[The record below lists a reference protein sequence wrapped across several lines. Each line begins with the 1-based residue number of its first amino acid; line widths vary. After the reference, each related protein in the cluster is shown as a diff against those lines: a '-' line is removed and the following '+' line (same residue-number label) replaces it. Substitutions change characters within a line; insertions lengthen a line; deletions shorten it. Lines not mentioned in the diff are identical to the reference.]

1 MSMLLSEEYNKIKQI
16 YNTSIYS
23 NEDLLFVISD
33 SSAYIKLKEK
43 ELELF
48 NNPDYEKFRLMFAM
62 YEYDSDDDELDE
74 EPIIAYQQVLDNLDE
89 RKQTAKNIISE
100 YKLVIFVLNDII
112 EERNKFSSK
121 YTKLNK

>member
-23 NEDLLFVISD
+23 NEDLLFVIRD

-48 NNPDYEKFRLMFAM
+48 NNPDYKKFRLMFAM

-89 RKQTAKNIISE
+89 RKQTAKNIIAE

>member
-1 MSMLLSEEYNKIKQI
+1 MLLSEEYNKIKQI

-23 NEDLLFVISD
+23 NEDLLFVIRD

-89 RKQTAKNIISE
+89 RKQTAKNIIAE

>member
-16 YNTSIYS
+16 YNTFIYS
-23 NEDLLFVISD
+23 NEDLLFVIRD

-48 NNPDYEKFRLMFAM
+48 NNPDYEKFRMMFAM

-89 RKQTAKNIISE
+89 RKQTAKNIITE

>member
-1 MSMLLSEEYNKIKQI
+1 MSMLLSEEYNRIKQI

-23 NEDLLFVISD
+23 NEDLLFVIRD

>member
-1 MSMLLSEEYNKIKQI
+1 MSMLLSEEYNRIKQI

-23 NEDLLFVISD
+23 NEDLLFVIRD

-89 RKQTAKNIISE
+89 RKQTAKNIIAE

>member
-23 NEDLLFVISD
+23 NEDLLFVIRD

-89 RKQTAKNIISE
+89 RKQTAKNIIAE

>member
-1 MSMLLSEEYNKIKQI
+1 MLLSEEYNKIKQI

-23 NEDLLFVISD
+23 NEDLLFVIRD

-48 NNPDYEKFRLMFAM
+48 NNPDYKKFRLMFAM

-89 RKQTAKNIISE
+89 RKQTAKNIIAE